1 MVSAPRRPLVAALV
15 AATCLMAAC
24 SGGSTPQPQQEASKP
39 ASAPI
44 DPATVATVTGHIT
57 LQGTAPANTPI
68 KTKTDPNCAVPIST
82 QSYVVGKDGSLAN
95 VFVYVKDGLG
105 NRVFAAPTE
114 SVVLGQKNCQYEP
127 HVLGIQVGQTLDII
141 SSDPTLHNVH
151 GGTRNTNN
159 QEFNYGQPS
168 PGVKNQHTFSTK
180 EVLYPFSCDVHK
192 WMGAFVGIVDNPF
205 YAVTTP
211 DGTFSLTGLPP
222 GTYTVEAVHEK
233 LGRQTQSV
241 TVGEKETKDV
251 AFTFKI

>member
-1 MVSAPRRPLVAALV
+1 
-15 AATCLMAAC
+15 
-24 SGGSTPQPQQEASKP
+24 
-39 ASAPI
+39 
-44 DPATVATVTGHIT
+44 
-57 LQGTAPANTPI
+57 
-68 KTKTDPNCAVPIST
+68 
-82 QSYVVGKDGSLAN
+82 
-95 VFVYVKDGLG
+95 
-105 NRVFAAPTE
+105 
-114 SVVLGQKNCQYEP
+114 
-127 HVLGIQVGQTLDII
+127 VLGIQVGQTLDII

-205 YAVTTP
+205 YAVTTA